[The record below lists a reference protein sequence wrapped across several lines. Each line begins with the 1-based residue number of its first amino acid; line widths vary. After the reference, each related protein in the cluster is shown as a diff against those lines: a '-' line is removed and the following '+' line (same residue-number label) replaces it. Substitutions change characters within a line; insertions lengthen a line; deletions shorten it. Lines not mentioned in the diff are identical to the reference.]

1 MLVKMKPYRRV
12 SSAEASEET
21 KAKVTRNIRD
31 STTDTQTSVKYQTL
45 QISQQKPLPLTTSAE
60 HRPLLS
66 STANRRAIDSL
77 HCTSQR
83 GGIHFEDVV
92 YLYKFLG
99 FPHHCWI
106 WTALDLDSPI
116 FRPLYQITLTLI
128 LYINSRSASVRP
140 SVTRRFRVLIRR
152 RNRPGQSDS
161 ENGIRPGQSDS
172 VCASV

>member
-12 SSAEASEET
+12 SPAEAFEGT

-45 QISQQKPLPLTTSAE
+45 QISQQEPLPLSTSAE
-60 HRPLLS
+60 HRPSLS

-77 HCTSQR
+77 HCASR
-83 GGIHFEDVV
+83 RRDIALEDVV

-128 LYINSRSASVRP
+128 L
-140 SVTRRFRVLIRR
+140 T
-152 RNRPGQSDS
+152 
-161 ENGIRPGQSDS
+161 E
-172 VCASV
+172 